1 MQKIVL
7 EGGNRLFGEVEISGS
22 KNSVLPILAASIL
35 LDKEIVIRNVPY
47 LRDVITFIKLLKILG
62 AKVDY
67 KSHSI
72 YIDPS
77 TIDNVEA
84 PYDLVKTMRASILV
98 LGPLASKFGRAKVS
112 LPGGCAIGARPV
124 NFHIDAMKKLGANV
138 EIENGYIVLNA
149 KKLQG
154 NTFYFDIPSVTGT
167 ENLLMASVFAK
178 GVTTIEN
185 AATEPEVYDLAN
197 FLKLLGVDIKGA
209 GSEKIV
215 IKGVSSLKN
224 IKEYEPIPDRIE
236 AATFMVASAITNG
249 NILIKN
255 CNLNHL
261 EAVVNKLNDSGVK
274 IISENGGVR
283 IIGTDNIKA
292 VDINTS
298 PYPGFPTDV
307 QAQIMALM
315 CFSSGLSVITETI
328 FENRFMHATELMR
341 MGADIKIQGN
351 TAIVK
356 GKEILKG
363 AKLMASDLR
372 ASASLILAGLR
383 AVGTTE
389 VSRVYHLD
397 RGYENFDLK
406 LEKLNAKIY
415 RINDE

>member
-1 MQKIVL
+1 MQKIVI
-7 EGGNRLFGEVEISGS
+7 EGGNRLFGEVEISGA
-22 KNSVLPILAASIL
+22 KNSVLPILASTIL
-35 LDKEIVIRNVPY
+35 LDKPVTIKNVPY
-47 LRDVITFIKLLKILG
+47 LRDVVTFIKLLQILG
-62 AKVDY
+62 AKVEY
-67 KSHSI
+67 NNHSI
-72 YIDPS
+72 FIDPS
-77 TIDNVEA
+77 TINNVEA
-84 PYDLVKTMRASILV
+84 PYELVKTMRASILV

-124 NFHIDAMKKLGANV
+124 NFHIDAMKKLGADV
-138 EIENGYIVLNA
+138 DIDGGYIVLKA
-149 KKLQG
+149 KRLAG
-154 NTFYFDIPSVTGT
+154 NSFYFDIPSVTGT
-167 ENLLMASVFAK
+167 ENLLMAAVFAK
-178 GVTTIEN
+178 GITVIEN
-185 AATEPEVYDLAN
+185 AATEPEVVDLAN
-197 FLKLLGVDIKGA
+197 FLKLMGVKISGA
-209 GSEKIV
+209 GTDKIV
-215 IKGVSSLKN
+215 VNGVNKLKN
-224 IKEYEPIPDRIE
+224 VNEYSPIPDRIE
-236 AATFMVASAITNG
+236 TATFMVASAITNG

-261 EAVVNKLNDSGVK
+261 EAVVNKLKDCGIK
-274 IISENGGVR
+274 IVLEEKGVR
-283 IIGTDNIKA
+283 VIGTDNIKS
-292 VDINTS
+292 VDIKTA

-315 CFSSGLSVITETI
+315 CFSSGLSVITENI

-351 TAIVK
+351 TAIVR

-383 AVGTTE
+383 AAGTTE

-415 RINDE
+415 RIKDA